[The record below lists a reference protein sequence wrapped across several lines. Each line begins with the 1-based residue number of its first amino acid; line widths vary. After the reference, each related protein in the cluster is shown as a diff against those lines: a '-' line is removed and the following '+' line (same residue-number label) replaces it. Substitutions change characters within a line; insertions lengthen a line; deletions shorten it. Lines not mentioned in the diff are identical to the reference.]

1 MKIIS
6 KKTKTYKYLCDDL
19 LTADQLIDIQLNKM
33 QTRNSAYNIYIN
45 DAFRIRLEKEIE
57 KMIKYYIE

>member
-1 MKIIS
+1 MKIIP

-19 LTADQLIDIQLNKM
+19 LAVDQLLNMQLNKM

-45 DAFRIRLEKEIE
+45 DAFRIELEKEIGR
-57 KMIKYYIE
+57 MIKNYIK

>member
-19 LTADQLIDIQLNKM
+19 LTADQLLNIRLNKM

-45 DAFRIRLEKEIE
+45 DAFRIELEKEFE
-57 KMIKYYIE
+57 KILRL

>member
-1 MKIIS
+1 MKIIP

-19 LTADQLIDIQLNKM
+19 LAVDQLLNMQLNKM

-45 DAFRIRLEKEIE
+45 DAFRIELEKEIE
-57 KMIKYYIE
+57 KMIKYYIK

>member
-19 LTADQLIDIQLNKM
+19 LTADQLLNIQLNKM

-45 DAFRIRLEKEIE
+45 DAFRIELEKEIE
-57 KMIKYYIE
+57 RMIKNYIE

>member
-1 MKIIS
+1 MKIIP

-19 LTADQLIDIQLNKM
+19 LTADQLLNIQLNKI

-45 DAFRIRLEKEIE
+45 DAFRIELEKEIE
-57 KMIKYYIE
+57 RMIKNYIK